1 MEPENPHYV
10 SASHLLSASYP
21 QTGPLRRG
29 GGEVFH
35 WRGEVEWEPWIW
47 DGRQSGEE
55 DACDSL
61 SVTT

>member
-21 QTGPLRRG
+21 QTGPPRRWRGFSLAWG
-29 GGEVFH
+29 GGV
-35 WRGEVEWEPWIW
+35 GEPWIW